1 RRALARLPGRRRRRR
16 AHARPQPARAYG
28 RQLARPLRRSPLP
41 ESPRQRRALARLPG
55 SRPRRRPLA
64 SQLRRRVLV
73 RAPQRSPRPRRALAR
88 PLQRRPRR
96 RSPRQGRALVRAL
109 AKQPQSA
116 VADSPLP
123 PAAAGITLKRQ
134 TPVSTGTTTQ
144 SGGESPTLRRF
155 GFHCSASP
163 PVIARCMH
171 AALLARR
178 TQRCNVT
185 VALLHWLTATLP
197 PIVPLMSES
206 PVALL
211 RAHARHAPWNVR
223 GLAAHASSLVDA
235 AGMRPTSSSARATPS
250 ARAIRYY
257 VSNGLLNRP
266 DGTGTTATYNYR
278 HLLQLLAIKIRQRE
292 GHTLERIREEMDE
305 LTGDALERRV
315 AQSLAPALMGS
326 EFSDPSR
333 EEGSLA

>member
-1 RRALARLPGRRRRRR
+1 
-16 AHARPQPARAYG
+16 
-28 RQLARPLRRSPLP
+28 
-41 ESPRQRRALARLPG
+41 
-55 SRPRRRPLA
+55 
-64 SQLRRRVLV
+64 
-73 RAPQRSPRPRRALAR
+73 
-88 PLQRRPRR
+88 
-96 RSPRQGRALVRAL
+96 
-109 AKQPQSA
+109 
-116 VADSPLP
+116 
-123 PAAAGITLKRQ
+123 
-134 TPVSTGTTTQ
+134 
-144 SGGESPTLRRF
+144 
-155 GFHCSASP
+155 
-163 PVIARCMH
+163 MH

-333 EEGSLA
+333 EEGSLAVWRRVAVADGIELHVRDDSGAAREENLLAMREAVRATLGRP